1 MLVELNNENFTKE
14 TSNGL
19 KLVDFYTTWC
29 GYCTKQQE
37 VLNELSE
44 NGFWIGKL
52 DCDKYKDIANE
63 YRITGFPS
71 FILFKNGKIATQFS
85 GYHTKGQLL
94 NKLTN
99 NLAQN

>member
-1 MLVELNNENFTKE
+1 MFEELNKENFENE

-29 GYCTKQQE
+29 KFCQKQDM
-37 VLNELSE
+37 VLKELSD

-52 DCDKYKDIANE
+52 DCDKYPEIAHKHG
-63 YRITGFPS
+63 ITGYPS
-71 FILFKNGKIATQFS
+71 FILFKNGLKIAQFS

-94 NKLTN
+94 NKLTSY
-99 NLAQN
+99 L